1 MDDYQDCGTRPID
14 VRAIGVDFYVTGTLK
29 YLLGPPRLAF
39 LYVRKELQD
48 TLIPT
53 MTGWFAQQQPFA
65 FDVKHLDRA
74 PTARKFEGGS
84 PPIPNIYAAKRSLA
98 LIEDVGRE
106 AIAAH
111 VASLT
116 QYLLQGLAS
125 LGLSLKTPPTT
136 VGPLVVIRCTAAAE
150 MCELL
155 AKQGIVVSSRHDGL
169 RVSLPIGRN
178 RSLFN
183 VRPRIA
189 ELDVNAA
196 TKVRRS
202 IPGLQMKNAW
212 LVAIF
217 LLVGSAT

>member
-1 MDDYQDCGTRPID
+1 M
-14 VRAIGVDFYVTGTLK
+14 VRQ
-29 YLLGPPRLAF
+29 R
-39 LYVRKELQD
+39 
-48 TLIPT
+48 
-53 MTGWFAQQQPFA
+53 QPFA

-98 LIEDVGRE
+98 LIEDVGRN
-106 AIAAH
+106 AIAPH

-169 RVSLPIGRN
+169 RVSLHLYN
-178 RSLFN
+178 TWKTSTLYYTK
-183 VRPRIA
+183 
-189 ELDVNAA
+189 LYYTKSAA
-196 TKVRRS
+196 TAHFSMCGHK
-202 IPGLQMKNAW
+202 
-212 LVAIF
+212 
-217 LLVGSAT
+217 LLNLTS

>member
-53 MTGWFAQQQPFA
+53 MTGWFAQRQPFA

-98 LIEDVGRE
+98 LIEDVGRD
-106 AIAAH
+106 APSQLMSRRLRNIFCKVLPRWISPSKH
-111 VASLT
+111 RQPPLD
-116 QYLLQGLAS
+116 LL
-125 LGLSLKTPPTT
+125 
-136 VGPLVVIRCTAAAE
+136 
-150 MCELL
+150 
-155 AKQGIVVSSRHDGL
+155 
-169 RVSLPIGRN
+169 
-178 RSLFN
+178 
-183 VRPRIA
+183 
-189 ELDVNAA
+189 
-196 TKVRRS
+196 
-202 IPGLQMKNAW
+202 W
-212 LVAIF
+212 
-217 LLVGSAT
+217 